1 MSFDEKKEAKNL
13 LGFKDSVNSEANNI
27 NSGKF
32 SLSVNPLIKKDL
44 EEEGEVNETQSDVAL
59 DVITYKIKLVF
70 LGDSNVGK
78 TSIIHRFCENKFEEN
93 GIVSTIAVAFKN
105 KFLKIDSYT
114 QVNMNIWDTAGQE
127 KYRSMTRDYLRNS
140 HGVFLVFDLS
150 NKKSFDSLNFWLR
163 EINNSDIN
171 KNYVKMLIGN
181 KSDFKQKEVDKETAK
196 KFGEENNM
204 KFLEVSAKDGINIES
219 MFEMMGTACAKIL
232 EKENKGENEKS
243 YSGIKKRKDKQE
255 KEEAFK
261 TNSIL
266 SAKEFNKDIKQIK
279 EHSCC

>member
-93 GIVSTIAVAFKN
+93 GIVSTIAVVFKN
-105 KFLKIDSYT
+105 KFLKIDTYT

-150 NKKSFDSLNFWLR
+150 NKKSFDSLNLWLG
-163 EINNSDIN
+163 ELNNSDIN

-181 KSDFKQKEVDKETAK
+181 KYDSKTKEVDKETAK
-196 KFGEENNM
+196 KFGEENDM
-204 KFLEVSAKDGINIES
+204 KYLEVSAKDGINIES

-232 EKENKGENEKS
+232 EKENKGEADKS
-243 YSGIKKRKDKQE
+243 ESRFKKKKE

>member
-93 GIVSTIAVAFKN
+93 GISTIAVAFKN

-150 NKKSFDSLNFWLR
+150 NKKSFDSLNLWLGD
-163 EINNSDIN
+163 INNSDIN

-181 KSDFKQKEVDKETAK
+181 KYDSKTKEVDKETAK
-196 KFGEENNM
+196 KFGEENDM
-204 KFLEVSAKDGINIES
+204 KYLEVSAKDGINIES

-232 EKENKGENEKS
+232 EKENKGEADKS
-243 YSGIKKRKDKQE
+243 ESRFKKKKE

>member
-150 NKKSFDSLNFWLR
+150 NKKSFDSLNLWLG

-181 KSDFKQKEVDKETAK
+181 KLDSKTKEVDKETAK
-196 KFGEENNM
+196 KFGEENDM
-204 KFLEVSAKDGINIES
+204 KYLEVSAKDGINIES

-232 EKENKGENEKS
+232 EKENKGEADKS
-243 YSGIKKRKDKQE
+243 ESRIKKKKE

-266 SAKEFNKDIKQIK
+266 SAKEFKKDIKQIR

>member
-93 GIVSTIAVAFKN
+93 GIVSTIAVVFKN
-105 KFLKIDSYT
+105 KFLKIDTYT

-150 NKKSFDSLNFWLR
+150 NKKSFDSLNLWLG

-181 KSDFKQKEVDKETAK
+181 KYDSKTKEVEKETAK
-196 KFGEENNM
+196 KFGEENDM
-204 KFLEVSAKDGINIES
+204 KYLEVSAKDGINIES

-232 EKENKGENEKS
+232 EKENKGEADKS
-243 YSGIKKRKDKQE
+243 ESRFKKKKE